1 MVASVSRRVKR
12 SRSELRSLQAAANK
26 MILSQEEM
34 VRMFGYIVL
43 ILSIF
48 ACVLSLQLFMKII
61 NQEEVVLKRCWLA
74 RYWTLSSKLGTKI
87 TFALALFILLCDEGV
102 FRALN
107 SKFISNV
114 MSSSIDIIF
123 KKQLTTT
130 VICSY

>member
-1 MVASVSRRVKR
+1 MVASVSRRVKC

-87 TFALALFILLCDEGV
+87 TFALFILLCDEGV

-123 KKQLTTT
+123 KKQLTTI